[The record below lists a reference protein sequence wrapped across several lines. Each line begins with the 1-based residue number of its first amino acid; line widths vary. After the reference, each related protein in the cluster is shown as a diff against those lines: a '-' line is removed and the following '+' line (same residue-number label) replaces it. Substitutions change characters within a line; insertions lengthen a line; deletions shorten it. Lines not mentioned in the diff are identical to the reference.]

1 MDTIH
6 IAICLDNSFVM
17 PVGVMMYSVCTSN
30 IESDIVFH
38 VVADKVSDKSKE
50 EIKCSVSR
58 FSNKTIIFYDFHTS
72 EFDKQN
78 SISRRKNISS
88 VTFYRL
94 FLPIILPS
102 DIEKVIYLD
111 GDIIVRNSLKQLW
124 DITLDEYAA
133 GAVLEAVQLEERC
146 ERLGYDSDL
155 GYFNAGMLLI
165 NLSYWRIHNILQQ
178 SLELTKK
185 DPLKI
190 VDQDQDILNFLLAG
204 KILWLKPEYNLTR
217 HLLTKKYYDGA
228 PNKDELN
235 KAYKNPVIIH
245 YTCSQKP
252 WHTFCRHPHKMIF
265 LKYKSYSIWK
275 DEPLIETRSI
285 YLRIIKF
292 FSSILRR
299 LHLIPELPPYGIE
312 FIPGL
317 PEIE

>member
-165 NLSYWRIHNILQQ
+165 NLSYW
-178 SLELTKK
+178 KK
-185 DPLKI
+185 
-190 VDQDQDILNFLLAG
+190 Q
-204 KILWLKPEYNLTR
+204 Y
-217 HLLTKKYYDGA
+217 H
-228 PNKDELN
+228 
-235 KAYKNPVIIH
+235 
-245 YTCSQKP
+245 
-252 WHTFCRHPHKMIF
+252 FCF
-265 LKYKSYSIWK
+265 
-275 DEPLIETRSI
+275 
-285 YLRIIKF
+285 
-292 FSSILRR
+292 
-299 LHLIPELPPYGIE
+299 
-312 FIPGL
+312 
-317 PEIE
+317 